1 MAQKPRELSPTRS
14 LPDFYGAELRLMRE
28 RAGLSMADL
37 GARINYD
44 SSLVGRV
51 ERAQQAP
58 SESFAAACDKAL
70 GCDGKFVRLWQLL
83 DGQRRQPPVGD
94 NAQAPSTATTS
105 PLGRAYAGAHVSE
118 AGSVGLLGAPV
129 PADSDV
135 VTVPV
140 LTPEGGVTTMAI
152 DRRHLLLG
160 LGAAP
165 VAAGLIPLTPDGAG
179 HAERTPN
186 RVGDT
191 DVGEVLATVQA
202 LKLLDNR
209 IGGGSL
215 CATALMETRRV
226 WRMVNLSR
234 CTDDVAARLRSAA
247 GELAIFTGWL
257 HFDAARRDDAWSLL
271 SEGLTTARLG
281 SDPNVEIHAYAQL
294 SLVAGRSGR
303 ARDAVDL
310 ARAGQRIAGA
320 SAPQRL
326 RSLLRV
332 REAQGWSQLGEATEC
347 DRALG
352 RARDA
357 FDPRT
362 GADDP
367 AWISFYTEAELE
379 GLDAVCN
386 DGLGQ
391 HTAAQRSYRTALDKL
406 PTQYVRNRE
415 YFATGY
421 ALASARTGDLDQ
433 ATDAGHRTL
442 ATVSEMSSAR
452 VRNRLRQLHRSLTDR
467 APEHAGVRA
476 FDERYRAVLA

>member
-1 MAQKPRELSPTRS
+1 VAQKPRELSPTRS
-14 LPDFYGAELRLMRE
+14 LLDFFGAELRLLRE

-51 ERAQQAP
+51 ERAQQVP
-58 SESFAAACDKAL
+58 SQSFAAACDKAL
-70 GCDGKFVRLWQLL
+70 GCDGRFVRLWRLL
-83 DGQRRQPPVGD
+83 DGQRRQPSAGD
-94 NAQAPSTATTS
+94 NAQAPSTPTAS
-105 PLGRAYAGAHVSE
+105 SLGRAYPGAQASGP
-118 AGSVGLLGAPV
+118 GSIGLLGAPV
-129 PADSDV
+129 PVDSDV

-165 VAAGLIPLTPDGAG
+165 VAAGLSRLTSDGAG
-179 HAERTPN
+179 HADLR
-186 RVGDT
+186 RVGDAE
-191 DVGEVLATVQA
+191 VGEVLATVQA

-209 IGGGSL
+209 IGGGNL

-226 WRMVNLSR
+226 WRMVNTSR
-234 CTDDVAARLRSAA
+234 CTDDVAGRLRSAA

-257 HFDAARRDDAWSLL
+257 HYDASRSDDAWSLL
-271 SEGLTTARLG
+271 TEGLTAARLG

-326 RSLLRV
+326 RSLLHV
-332 REAQGWSQLGEATEC
+332 REAQGWSQLGEATES

-357 FDPRT
+357 FDPRAS
-362 GADDP
+362 ADDP
-367 AWISFYTEAELE
+367 GWISFYTEAELE
-379 GLDAVCN
+379 GLDAVCR

-391 HTAAQRSYRTALDKL
+391 DTAAQRSYRTALDGL

-467 APEHAGVRA
+467 APEHAAVRA